1 MAKSNAPA
9 NIAATQDDTL
19 PETAVS
25 KKLAQLQNKL
35 EVAQDAVV
43 PPADIPSSTEEET
56 FRKRY
61 SDLRR
66 YSQSKEVEAAKEVA
80 ALKSQISQL
89 SAAQNAP
96 LPKTRE
102 EFEAWK
108 SKYPDIVGFIEII
121 AEERASAAKQELE
134 GELGT
139 VKSQLATTEKEKAYA
154 RLLVMVPDLEQIV
167 GSPAY
172 IEWFKNQPH
181 FIQEILDKSD
191 EPTEIAYYVN
201 IYKATLV
208 PTTAKKVDKLAPLA
222 TSVKNTG
229 VTPNANSG
237 KYDYTQSQIFKM
249 TPHEYEA
256 NEESIIKARNSGRI
270 LDDMS
275 KRNSVFDQ

>member
-1 MAKSNAPA
+1 MPKQAPA
-9 NIAATQDDTL
+9 IAATPDDTL

-43 PPADIPSSTEEET
+43 PPADIPSSDEEAT
-56 FRKRY
+56 FKKRY

-66 YSQSKEVEAAKEVA
+66 FQQQKETEAAKEVA
-80 ALKSQISQL
+80 ALKSQINQL

-108 SKYPDIVGFIEII
+108 AKYPDIVGFIEII

-139 VKSQLATTEKEKAYA
+139 VKDKLAMTEREKAFA
-154 RLLVMVPDLEQIV
+154 NLLVLVPDLEELV
-167 GSPAY
+167 KSNSY
-172 IEWFKNQPH
+172 IDWLANQPH
-181 FIQEILDKSD
+181 FIQETLNNSED
-191 EPTEIAYYVN
+191 PHQIAYYINVYKSTLRPVVN
-201 IYKATLV
+201 KPA
-208 PTTAKKVDKLAPLA
+208 DKLAPLA
-222 TSVKNTG
+222 TSVKNSGT
-229 VTPNANSG
+229 TPSANSG

-249 TPHEYEA
+249 KPHEYEA
-256 NEESIIKARNSGRI
+256 QETDIIKARNSGRI

-275 KRNSVFDQ
+275 KRNSVFD